1 MREVVLTNRGARVWL
16 AAVTVAIT
24 LVLGVDAWT
33 ATSTARGAEALSSS
47 ALRSAELAEDMRW
60 QLARI
65 GPGRP
70 SVARDRGTEAQALVW
85 LRRDVAAYEPLA
97 TFEGERP
104 EWTTLSRTTQRLAED
119 LERGDDAN
127 ASSDAGS
134 ARESVDRLIAL
145 NREEAG
151 VIESRLSGLGRKQLV
166 LDGLAAVVVVLALA
180 RLARLHVSAL
190 ERERAAIAAALEV
203 MKGKNRDLEAFA
215 ARVAHDLR
223 APLTP
228 VLALAGLLVK
238 GGQTGAEVQRLGKR
252 IGGAASRM
260 SDVIEAMLTFSRS
273 GAVPAGTCGL
283 RSMVQDVLDD
293 LATEHASV
301 DLRVD
306 VPDVRL
312 CCAPEV
318 LAQILRNL
326 VGNALKYRAD
336 DRRCQLGVNG
346 RVEGLEVMVAVT
358 DNGVGMDRE
367 AVRRAFEPFFR
378 ARSDRAG
385 HGLGLAIVDRYVQAL
400 GGSIRLSSELDVG
413 TRVELRL
420 PRARSL
426 PGEGPSATRESSLP
440 GASSPSDAP
449 GIEASRAGLA

>member
-1 MREVVLTNRGARVWL
+1 MREVVLTNRGTRVWL
-16 AAVTVAIT
+16 AAVTVAIA
-24 LVLGVDAWT
+24 LVVGVDAWT
-33 ATSTARGAEALSSS
+33 ATSTARGAEALSTS

-60 QLARI
+60 QLTRI
-65 GPGRP
+65 GPARP
-70 SVARDRGTEAQALVW
+70 SAASDRDSEAQALVW
-85 LRRDVAAYEPLA
+85 LRRDVGAYEPLA

-104 EWTTLSRTTQRLAED
+104 AWTTLSRITQRLAED
-119 LERGDDAN
+119 LERGDGTN
-127 ASSDAGS
+127 ASSDAAS

-145 NREEAG
+145 NREEAS
-151 VIESRLSGLGRKQLV
+151 VIESRLSGLGQKQLV
-166 LDGLAAVVVVLALA
+166 LDGLAGIVVVLALA

-190 ERERAAIAAALEV
+190 ERERAAIAASLEV
-203 MKGKNRDLEAFA
+203 MKEKNRDLEAFA

-228 VLALAGLLVK
+228 VQALAGLLAK
-238 GGQTGAEVQRLGKR
+238 GGQTGPEVRR
-252 IGGAASRM
+252 ISGRIVGAASRM

-273 GAVPAGTCGL
+273 GAVPAGTCAL
-283 RSMVQDVLDD
+283 RSVVQDVLDD
-293 LATEHASV
+293 VGAENASV
-301 DLRVD
+301 DLRID
-306 VPDVRL
+306 VPEVRVD
-312 CCAPEV
+312 CAPEV

-336 DRRCQLGVNG
+336 GRLCQLGVNG
-346 RVEGLEVMVAVT
+346 RVDGPDVMVAVT

-400 GGSIRLSSELDVG
+400 GGSIRLTSELDVG

-420 PRARSL
+420 PQVRALPDEGGPVPHESRL
-426 PGEGPSATRESSLP
+426 PGPA
-440 GASSPSDAP
+440 SPSDTP

>member
-1 MREVVLTNRGARVWL
+1 MREVVLRNRGAWVWL

-24 LVLGVDAWT
+24 LVVGVDAWT
-33 ATSTARGAEALSSS
+33 ATSTARGAEALSTS

-60 QLARI
+60 QLTRI
-65 GPGRP
+65 GLGRP
-70 SVARDRGTEAQALVW
+70 SAVPDRGTEVQALVW

-104 EWTTLSRTTQRLAED
+104 EWTTLSRITQRLAEY

-127 ASSDAGS
+127 ASRDAAS

-166 LDGLAAVVVVLALA
+166 LDGLAGIVVVLALA

-190 ERERAAIAAALEV
+190 ERERAAIAASLEV
-203 MKGKNRDLEAFA
+203 MTGKNRDLEAFA

-228 VLALAGLLVK
+228 VQALAGLLAK
-238 GGQTGAEVQRLGKR
+238 GGQTGAEVQRLSGR
-252 IGGAASRM
+252 IVGAASRM

-283 RSMVQDVLDD
+283 RSVLQDVLDD
-293 LATEHASV
+293 LGTEHASV

-312 CCAPEV
+312 GCAPEV

-326 VGNALKYRAD
+326 VGNGLKYRAD

-346 RVEGLEVMVAVT
+346 RVDGPEVMVAVT

-400 GGSIRLSSELDVG
+400 GGSIRLTSELDVG

-420 PRARSL
+420 PRVRSL
-426 PGEGPSATRESSLP
+426 PGDGPSVTRESLLP
-440 GASSPSDAP
+440 GAASPSDAP